1 MGAVIHIKMN
11 RVLSNDLA
19 SPSCPT
25 AAGSDT
31 GRLRRGWPAIGRAV
45 KVGDSRLGLVLGA
58 LVIFALILAA
68 YRPILPGSFLMDDRR
83 LIEGENPMVTGAL
96 GPFSVWFQTDF
107 ALSTFALWAQ
117 WLAWGTSPGG
127 YHAVNMALHG
137 LSAVLLWR
145 LLARLRI
152 PGAWLAGAIFAV
164 HPVGVAS
171 VARIAELKNTLSL
184 PFFLLAALF
193 YVRYEDASFA
203 RMDGWDARAVD
214 SAGGT
219 PADASGTVALPG
231 EQPGTGAGSSQRL
244 DATSSAAVWYGLSLA
259 AFVLALLSKT
269 STVML
274 PLVLLGG
281 AAFRRGRI
289 TGRDLVCTGPFFV
302 LALAFGLM
310 SAWFQK
316 YQALAGAGQTLAP
329 ESFWERLAIAGRAF
343 WFYLGKALLPVRLN
357 LVYPRWNVDASKLE
371 SFAPA
376 LLAGAVFLVCWRF
389 RRSWGRAAL
398 LGLGVFAVTLFPALG
413 FFDSQFLIRWQVS
426 DHLQYLPLIAPAALA
441 AAALAAALPAG
452 LFRGAAAAVV
462 ILLTFLSFQRAEAF
476 STPERLFRDTLAKN
490 PEAWA
495 ARNDLGVI
503 LAARGGT
510 NYDAAIEQFNA
521 SLKSNPD
528 NPDAHANL
536 GQTLLLQGKI
546 AQAESEFQAAL
557 RLNPLDA
564 QSHRNYAA
572 ALGHDGNQSESIRHL
587 QAALSLKPDLP
598 ARLELAGL
606 LFQTGDLRQAAAQY
620 RQALGANPNS
630 AEALNNLA
638 WILATASDDRLRD
651 GAEAARL
658 AERAERLPPVKG
670 MCVGGTLAA
679 AYAEAGRFPE
689 AIATAEKAVREET
702 AAGET
707 RLADLNNYLLTSYRA
722 GKPWHGT
729 MAKKA
734 NPYEL
739 GGNPP

>member
-1 MGAVIHIKMN
+1 MS
-11 RVLSNDLA
+11 RDLSKDLA
-19 SPSCPT
+19 LLRCPSSAGPDAGCPH
-25 AAGSDT
+25 
-31 GRLRRGWPAIGRAV
+31 RGWAGIGRASQV
-45 KVGDSRLGLVLGA
+45 AGSRLGLVLGA
-58 LVIFALILAA
+58 LLIFALILAA

-127 YHAVNMALHG
+127 YHAVNLALHG

-145 LLARLRI
+145 LLARLGI

-193 YVRYEDASFA
+193 YVRYEDASFP
-203 RMDGWDARAVD
+203 RMDGRNGRTAD
-214 SAGGT
+214 SAGET
-219 PADASGTVALPG
+219 PAGATGTVALPA
-231 EQPGTGAGSSQRL
+231 ETPGIGAL
-244 DATSSAAVWYGLSLA
+244 WYGLSLA

-289 TGRDLVCTGPFFV
+289 TGRDWVCAGPFFV

-316 YQALAGAGQTLAP
+316 YQALAGQALAP

-357 LVYPRWNVDASKLE
+357 LVYPRWKVDALSLG
-371 SFAPA
+371 SFVPVI
-376 LLAGAVFLVCWRF
+376 LAGAVFLLCWRF
-389 RRSWGRAAL
+389 RRGWGRPAL

-441 AAALAAALPAG
+441 AAALAAGLPG
-452 LFRGAAAAVV
+452 GIYRGASAAVV
-462 ILLTFLSFQRAEAF
+462 LLLTFLSFQRAEAF
-476 STPERLFRDTLAKN
+476 ATPEGLFRDTLAKN
-490 PEAWA
+490 PDAWA

-510 NYDAAIEQFNA
+510 NYDAAIEQFTA

-536 GQTLLLQGKI
+536 GQTLLLQGKF
-546 AQAESEFQAAL
+546 AQAGAEFQAAL

-564 QSHRNYAA
+564 QAHRNYAA
-572 ALGHDGNQSESIRHL
+572 ALGHDGKQSEAIRQL
-587 QAALSLKPDLP
+587 QAALSLKPDFP

-606 LFQTGDLRQAAAQY
+606 LCQAGELRQAAAQY
-620 RQALGANPNS
+620 RQALQAKPDCV
-630 AEALNNLA
+630 EALNNLA
-638 WILATASDDRLRD
+638 FLLATASDDRLRD

-658 AERAERLPPVKG
+658 AERALRLPPVKG

-689 AIATAEKAVREET
+689 AVATAEKAVREET

-707 RLADLNNYLLTSYRA
+707 RFAELNNYLLTYYRA

-729 MAKKA
+729 IAKKA
-734 NPYEL
+734 NPYEP
-739 GGNPP
+739 GGNPQ